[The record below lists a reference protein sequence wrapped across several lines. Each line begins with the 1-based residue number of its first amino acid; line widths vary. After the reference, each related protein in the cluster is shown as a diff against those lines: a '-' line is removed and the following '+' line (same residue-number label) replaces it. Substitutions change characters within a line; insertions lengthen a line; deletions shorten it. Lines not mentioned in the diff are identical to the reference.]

1 MKRALKLLCSLIGGG
16 ILILAAIAV
25 TLIDFSNDD
34 NLDRFIEDKMAAIEA
49 KGLAVAFIR
58 DGKISWSKNYGYA
71 DVEAGKMVSSDRF
84 SGLHIRIQIGRAHV

>member
-49 KGLAVAFIR
+49 KGLAIAFI
-58 DGKISWSKNYGYA
+58 
-71 DVEAGKMVSSDRF
+71 
-84 SGLHIRIQIGRAHV
+84 